1 MQMEDKKLIISER
14 LGLGQLPQD
23 LRDPDLLIRTGGEMR
38 LSNFLL
44 WNMAYT
50 ELYFTPIMWPDFGQ
64 SDFERAMDEYCIRN
78 RRFGAR
84 LQVPE
89 RVTVIN

>member
-14 LGLGQLPQD
+14 LGLGQLPPD

-44 WNMAYT
+44 WNLAYT

-64 SDFERAMDEYCIRN
+64 SDFEKAMGEYCIRN

-84 LQVPE
+84 LQVSE